1 MSPDYLAISAHNL
14 GDASSTLLMQ
24 GFYFEEFL
32 LVLFIALGTVAFLS
46 QLVPGML
53 LFVSMARSICSC
65 ARSSL
70 GTSGDDIE

>member
-1 MSPDYLAISAHNL
+1 MSPDYLAISAHNV

-32 LVLFIALGTVAFLS
+32 LVLFAALGAIAFLS
-46 QLVPGML
+46 QLVPGIL

-65 ARSSL
+65 AKPSP
-70 GTSGDDIE
+70 GTSCDGIE